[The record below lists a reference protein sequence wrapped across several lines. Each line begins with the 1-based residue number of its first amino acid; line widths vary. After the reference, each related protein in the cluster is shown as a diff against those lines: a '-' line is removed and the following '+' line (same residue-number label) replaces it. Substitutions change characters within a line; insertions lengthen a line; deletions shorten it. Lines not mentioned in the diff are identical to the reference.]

1 MIIIAAKGSLVDPW
15 CPKDQAYHIMH
26 PWDQPGLGILRVT
39 QHCWALL
46 STAGGFWMLFITA
59 ECIWVFLMPKCLS
72 KLALKCILTIAFELS
87 VVSPYL
93 NWEKYSA
100 TSAYLRALLDASREI
115 ISRRADWAGAV
126 AWARLRTVRLQ
137 TVQRLWSN

>member
-1 MIIIAAKGSLVDPW
+1 MI
-15 CPKDQAYHIMH
+15 MN
-26 PWDQPGLGILRVT
+26 
-39 QHCWALL
+39 
-46 STAGGFWMLFITA
+46 
-59 ECIWVFLMPKCLS
+59 
-72 KLALKCILTIAFELS
+72 IAFELS

-126 AWARLRTVRLQ
+126 ARARLRTVRLQ
-137 TVQRLWSN
+137 TEFKGYEISQIWLSFLIS